1 MESREDSTPLHV
13 VMFPWFAFGH
23 ISPFIQLSN
32 KLSSHG
38 VRISF
43 FSAPGNI
50 TRISSSLSS
59 ASHVQIL
66 PLQIPPVEGLP
77 PGLDSTA
84 EMTPAMAEL
93 LKRALDQMGSQV
105 KTLLSQLK
113 PHFVFF
119 DFAQQWLPPIAS
131 QLGIKTLFFSV
142 FSAVSSSYL
151 TVPAR
156 LTSASKESPTIDDM
170 KKPPPGFPATSITSV
185 ETYQARSFLYIFMSF
200 HGGSCVYD
208 RVVACMKGST
218 AIVIKTCAEMEGPYI
233 DFVKTQYGKPVLL
246 AGPVVPEQPSGV
258 LEERWAKWLGS
269 FPAKSVVFCS
279 FGSETFLKDEQI
291 RELVLGLELTGQP
304 FFVVFNFPVD
314 DEKARLKA
322 ALPEG
327 FAERVKDKGVVHTG
341 WVQQQLILAHD
352 SVGCFVCHSGF
363 SSITEALVNDCQ
375 LVLLPQRGD
384 QFLNSKLVSGDMKAG
399 VEVNRRDEDG
409 HFGKEDVCAAIK
421 TVTVNVN
428 EEPGKSVGENQRKWR
443 EYLLDEETQKK
454 FVTDLVKEMKVMAN
468 AEI

>member
-1 MESREDSTPLHV
+1 MESQEDSTPLHV

-131 QLGIKTLFFSV
+131 QLGIKTLYFNV
-142 FSAVSSSYL
+142 FSAVSSAYL

-156 LTSASKESPTIDDM
+156 LTATKETPTIDDL
-170 KKPPPGFPATSITSV
+170 KRPPPGFPATSITSV
-185 ETYQARSFLYIFMSF
+185 ETYQAASLSYVFMSF
-200 HGGSCVYD
+200 YGGPCAYD
-208 RVVACMKGST
+208 RDTGGKKGCT
-218 AIVIKTCAEMEGPYI
+218 AILLKSCAEMEGPYI
-233 DFVKTQYGKPVLL
+233 EFIKTQFNKPVLL
-246 AGPVVPEQPSGV
+246 TGPGVPDPPSGV

-291 RELVLGLELTGQP
+291 KELVLGLELTGLP

-314 DEKARLKA
+314 DEKARLKSI
-322 ALPEG
+322 LPEG

-363 SSITEALVNDCQ
+363 SSITEAFVNDCQ

-421 TVTVNVN
+421 TVTVDVD
-428 EEPGKSVGENQRKWR
+428 EEPGKSVRENHVKWR
-443 EYLLDEETQKK
+443 NYLLDEETQKK